1 MTIKYLSGRRIQGLS
16 SDTKPISTQLGTIF
30 DEIDTNKSYL
40 AHKWA
45 TWNTSNESDCVID
58 STAGTIITEAGI
70 NGEGYAT
77 STNTIKAGQSITY
90 TDFRN
95 TPMYKP
101 YGGLA
106 LKASATQSGTASGE
120 RGNYVYYMEWRHT
133 SGNNA
138 LMRFSYN
145 NTSQADTSNN
155 TITLDNNDV
164 YKIDIATDGTV
175 SWWKNGVKYYT
186 YSQAAN
192 TSTDYYI
199 AFHGY
204 SDNGTTYGNTGVKIA
219 WEQLT

>member
-1 MTIKYLSGRRIQGLS
+1 MTILYLAGRRVQGLS
-16 SDTKPISTQLGTIF
+16 TDTKPISTQAGTIF

-95 TPMYKP
+95 TPKYDP

-106 LKASATQSGTASGE
+106 LKASATQSGTAGGE
-120 RGNYVYYMEWRHT
+120 RANYEYYFDLRSNLMSFNH
-133 SGNNA
+133 NNV
-138 LMRFSYN
+138 N
-145 NTSQADTSNN
+145 QASSKAGS
-155 TITLDNNDV
+155 ITPDNNDV
-164 YKIDIATDGTV
+164 YKIDIATNGTV

-186 YSQAAN
+186 YSQAAS

-199 AFHGY
+199 AFQGY

-219 WEQLT
+219 WEQIT